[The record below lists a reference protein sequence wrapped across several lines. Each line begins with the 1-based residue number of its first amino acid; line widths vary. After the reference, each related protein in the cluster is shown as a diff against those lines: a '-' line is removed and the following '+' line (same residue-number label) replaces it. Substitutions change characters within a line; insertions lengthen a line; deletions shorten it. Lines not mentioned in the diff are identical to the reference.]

1 MKVYDPAFELA
12 EREADEMDDIRFVQ
26 INHLHPNNKLYL
38 SEYRIKRFDD
48 LPGCIQAAGFDVSE
62 GPPAS
67 IPLEPD
73 PLPDSLDETL
83 PALALLLAQGSPRFR
98 NGAVSPDSGSTE

>member
-48 LPGCIQAAGFDVSE
+48 LPGCIRAAGFDVSE
-62 GPPAS
+62 IPPAS
-67 IPLEPD
+67 IPLEPDLD

-83 PALALLLAQGSPRFR
+83 PALALLLAQGSLRFR
-98 NGAVSPDSGSTE
+98 NGRRLP

>member
-73 PLPDSLDETL
+73 LDPLPDSLDETL
-83 PALALLLAQGSPRFR
+83 PALALLLAQGSLRFR
-98 NGAVSPDSGSTE
+98 NGRRLP